1 MASAMGFFD
10 KLLSSSPEKA
20 AVADLAELAG
30 RKEALIAR
38 LERHAAK
45 CSYLNIKTGL
55 EGLAINQ
62 AEGFKTLRLILADHD
77 AWPRPPEAEPHEGS
91 NNWERLSSDLELLRA
106 VAIAMQKAAGTWE
119 GIDVGV
125 TEKLMPIAISDGVA
139 ESELRALALKCDPQA
154 LD

>member
-10 KLLSSSPEKA
+10 RFLASSPEKA

-38 LERHAAK
+38 LERHAGM
-45 CSYLNIKTGL
+45 CSYANLRAGL
-55 EGLAINQ
+55 ELLATNQ
-62 AEGFKTLRLILADHD
+62 AESFKTLRSILSDRD
-77 AWPRPPEAEPHEGS
+77 TWPRPPESEPHEGS
-91 NNWERLSSDLELLRA
+91 NNWERLSSDLELLRTI
-106 VAIAMQKAAGTWE
+106 AIGMQKAAGTWE
-119 GIDVGV
+119 GVDAGV
-125 TEKLMPIAISDGVA
+125 AEKLLPIAVADGDA

>member
-10 KLLSSSPEKA
+10 KLLSSSPEKSA
-20 AVADLAELAG
+20 LADLAELAG

-38 LERHAAK
+38 LERHALK
-45 CSYLNIKTGL
+45 CPYPNIRTGL

-62 AEGFKTLRLILADHD
+62 AESYKTLRSILGDHD
-77 AWPRPPEAEPHEGS
+77 AWPRPPESEPHEGS

-106 VAIAMQKAAGTWE
+106 VAIGVQKAVGTWE
-119 GIDVGV
+119 GIDVAIA
-125 TEKLMPIAISDGVA
+125 EKLTPIAISDGDA
-139 ESELRALALKCDPQA
+139 EGELRSLALKCDPQA